1 MHDDSIPDHERFVRF
16 EGKDLTNLLDTT
28 GQYKS
33 TYERSVIA
41 IKTAITQ
48 TTLRAHHHVFFH
60 SMNRADMH

>member
-1 MHDDSIPDHERFVRF
+1 VIRTMAAAMD
-16 EGKDLTNLLDTT
+16 DLTNLLDTT

-41 IKTAITQ
+41 IKTAISQ
-48 TTLRAHHHVFFH
+48 TALRAHHHVFFH